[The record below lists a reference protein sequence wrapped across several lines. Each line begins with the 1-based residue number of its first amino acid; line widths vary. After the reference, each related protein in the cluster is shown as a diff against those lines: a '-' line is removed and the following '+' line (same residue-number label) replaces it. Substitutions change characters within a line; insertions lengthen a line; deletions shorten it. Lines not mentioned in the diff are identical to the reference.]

1 MVQKLMQDV
10 FIYAKQPLL
19 KENSIEVIYKNWSKA
34 MNDMII
40 FNFFGN
46 IYYMKSEFDKILE
59 KELNDEIRIEV
70 INSLYKQI
78 QEQRNNLDLL
88 SAYMPRILENQEID
102 LFEKYNTKLDVQVFK
117 QIKNLLSDLSYN
129 ISSYLNEVEKV

>member
-1 MVQKLMQDV
+1 
-10 FIYAKQPLL
+10 
-19 KENSIEVIYKNWSKA
+19 
-34 MNDMII
+34 
-40 FNFFGN
+40 
-46 IYYMKSEFDKILE
+46 
-59 KELNDEIRIEV
+59 NDEIRIEV

>member
-1 MVQKLMQDV
+1 
-10 FIYAKQPLL
+10 
-19 KENSIEVIYKNWSKA
+19 
-34 MNDMII
+34 
-40 FNFFGN
+40 
-46 IYYMKSEFDKILE
+46 
-59 KELNDEIRIEV
+59 NDEIRIEV

-129 ISSYLNEVEKV
+129 ISSYLNEVEKKFRQY

>member
-1 MVQKLMQDV
+1 
-10 FIYAKQPLL
+10 
-19 KENSIEVIYKNWSKA
+19 
-34 MNDMII
+34 
-40 FNFFGN
+40 
-46 IYYMKSEFDKILE
+46 MKSEFDKILE

>member
-1 MVQKLMQDV
+1 
-10 FIYAKQPLL
+10 
-19 KENSIEVIYKNWSKA
+19 
-34 MNDMII
+34 
-40 FNFFGN
+40 
-46 IYYMKSEFDKILE
+46 
-59 KELNDEIRIEV
+59 NDEIRIEV

-129 ISSYLNEVEKV
+129 ISSYLNEVEKKF

>member
-1 MVQKLMQDV
+1 
-10 FIYAKQPLL
+10 
-19 KENSIEVIYKNWSKA
+19 
-34 MNDMII
+34 
-40 FNFFGN
+40 
-46 IYYMKSEFDKILE
+46 MKSEFDKILE

-117 QIKNLLSDLSYN
+117 QIKIYCLTYH
-129 ISSYLNEVEKV
+129 II